1 MLKLERCM
9 TTELDINI
17 EWQHKSAT
25 IVIHSISH
33 SIRAMAKQLVT
44 ATAQIRSKAS
54 SISSLEALSVNDG
67 GSALVIFLFRDPH
80 LLEG

>member
-1 MLKLERCM
+1 
-9 TTELDINI
+9 
-17 EWQHKSAT
+17 
-25 IVIHSISH
+25 
-33 SIRAMAKQLVT
+33 MAAQKRDDSYSYHQTFNQGNAQTVT